1 MYVANRMRVYG
12 RKMRDVIVVKKIL
25 QSLIDKF
32 NYIVCSIEELK
43 DIDKL
48 SIDEVQSPLIVHE

>member
-1 MYVANRMRVYG
+1 MRVYG
-12 RKMRDVIVVKKIL
+12 RQMRDVIVVKKIL

-48 SIDEVQSPLIVHE
+48 LIDEVQISLIVHE